1 VRVLFRE
8 IAEEKVVSGAVIL
21 PVCEGSGTGLYAR
34 VDRAVGGLLKKVGE
48 SDECKGR
55 LGRIAVIHASG
66 IKAERLMLV
75 GLGKKAEITPERLRQ
90 AGGKALGRLKE
101 IGVTHA
107 ALSTRLL
114 SQMPRSR
121 MSPSG
126 PVACFVEGALL
137 SDYQFDAF
145 KKREHR
151 KRVASITVLSRGADF
166 AVEPLLSTVSSVYLA
181 RDLVNTPPNAMTPAA
196 LARTARS
203 LAGGRLSVKVLTER
217 EISREGM
224 HAYLSVSAGSHQPP
238 RFIVM
243 EYKGARKRPV
253 VLIGKSITFDSGGI
267 SIKPAEGMEK
277 MKYDMAGGAA
287 VLGVMKALASRRM
300 AAHVVGIL
308 PAAENLPGGGAS
320 RPGDV
325 VKTMNGRT
333 IEIVSTDAE
342 GRMTLADAIAY
353 AIQYYRPEVIIDI
366 ATLTGACAIAFGNEA
381 IAMMGNSED
390 VMARLKRASEDTYER
405 VWQMPLHDEYKEYL
419 KSETADM
426 KNSGGR
432 KGSLCASGYFL
443 KGFAGRTPWVHLDI
457 AGMAWLDKER
467 PYSPKGATGV
477 GVRLLLRFL
486 EETR

>member
-1 VRVLFRE
+1 
-8 IAEEKVVSGAVIL
+8 
-21 PVCEGSGTGLYAR
+21 
-34 VDRAVGGLLKKVGE
+34 
-48 SDECKGR
+48 
-55 LGRIAVIHASG
+55 
-66 IKAERLMLV
+66 
-75 GLGKKAEITPERLRQ
+75 
-90 AGGKALGRLKE
+90 
-101 IGVTHA
+101 
-107 ALSTRLL
+107 
-114 SQMPRSR
+114 
-121 MSPSG
+121 
-126 PVACFVEGALL
+126 
-137 SDYQFDAF
+137 
-145 KKREHR
+145 
-151 KRVASITVLSRGADF
+151 
-166 AVEPLLSTVSSVYLA
+166 
-181 RDLVNTPPNAMTPAA
+181 MTPAA

-224 HAYLSVSAGSHQPP
+224 HAYLSVSAGSQQPP

-405 VWQMPLHDEYKEYL
+405 VWQMPLYDEYKEYL

-443 KGFAGRTPWVHLDI
+443 KDFAGRTPWVHLDI